1 MKLTQAQL
9 QHIKTLEDR
18 HGRLSARRV
27 LADAR
32 KPKSPLHSL
41 SVWRG
46 WNDKKLVEVQLLHC
60 ARLVIGAVTVQVTHN
75 ERVIKSCAYVVDT
88 SAQGRSG
95 GGGYRSVQAMIEDPA
110 SARESLIYTLEVAA
124 GHLRRAYD
132 LAAPLGLS
140 KEIDALLAQIAG
152 VKKIAESNKKAA

>member
-9 QHIKTLEDR
+9 AHIQSLEDR
-18 HGRLSARRV
+18 FGRITRHRL

-46 WNDKKLVEVQLLHC
+46 WDKTKLAETQLLHC
-60 ARLVIGAVTVQVTHN
+60 ADLVIGAVTYQYTHN
-75 ERVIKSCAYVVDT
+75 ERVIDTPKYVVD
-88 SAQGRSG
+88 
-95 GGGYRSVQAMIEDPA
+95 RSVKTGGHRNAIAMRADPNA
-110 SARESLIYTLEVAA
+110 ARESLIYTLEIAA

-132 LAAPLGLS
+132 LAAPLGLV
-140 KEIDALLAQIAG
+140 KEIDSLLAQIAG
-152 VKKIAESNKKAA
+152 VKRLADNKKAA